1 MYFIPVIVANH
12 YEDTWVAYTSYT
24 VAGLVGAARIYH
36 DAHFTS
42 DVVAG
47 ALIGTLVGKSV
58 VGHNQSLRSGKAAI
72 LPEIAPDFIGVRI
85 TGNF

>member
-1 MYFIPVIVANH
+1 V
-12 YEDTWVAYTSYT
+12 
-24 VAGLVGAARIYH
+24 ARIYH

-58 VGHNQSLRSGKAAI
+58 VYHNKSLRSAKVVL
-72 LPEIAPDFIGVRI
+72 LPEIAPGLIGVRI
-85 TGNF
+85 TSNF